1 MPYFL
6 AGGLSAE
13 NIQKNIETCHPYA
26 VDVSSAAETDGHK
39 DGKKI
44 QEFIERVREYE

>member
-1 MPYFL
+1 MEKEYIAQYCGRNNL
-6 AGGLSAE
+6 
-13 NIQKNIETCHPYA
+13 